1 MVRLKPD
8 TTYQGAMDMKTRVVV
23 LGAGFGGLELT
34 SILSDAFGEAI
45 DVVLI
50 DKSEVFV
57 FGFSKL
63 DVMFGHKTA
72 ASSRHPYR
80 DIVKPGVRFIQSTIQ
95 SIDPVAKRVVTGHGT
110 FDADLLVVALGAD
123 YDLNATPGLVEG
135 GHEFYSVPG
144 ALAVRDVLQR
154 FERGHAI
161 IGVCGKSFKCP
172 PAPSE
177 TAFLLHDYL
186 TERGRRAATDITLV
200 MPFGVPVPP
209 SPDTSHAILTAFAE
223 RGITF
228 VKDSVVKALDPTR
241 KKVVLGD
248 GTELPYDLFLG
259 IPVHRV
265 PQVVVDSGLAAHP
278 HDWVP
283 VNKQTLETTF
293 PGVYAVGDVNGV
305 GTAKAGV
312 FAEGAARVVAA
323 EIIAKAR
330 GGPSPDAYKGQ
341 GICYVEFGHNQVGRV
356 EVDFLTG
363 PKPVGTFQAPSEALV
378 AEKAD
383 FGASRLERW
392 FGRAPVGR

>member
-1 MVRLKPD
+1 
-8 TTYQGAMDMKTRVVV
+8 
-23 LGAGFGGLELT
+23 
-34 SILSDAFGEAI
+34 
-45 DVVLI
+45 
-50 DKSEVFV
+50 
-57 FGFSKL
+57 
-63 DVMFGHKTA
+63 
-72 ASSRHPYR
+72 
-80 DIVKPGVRFIQSTIQ
+80 
-95 SIDPVAKRVVTGHGT
+95 
-110 FDADLLVVALGAD
+110 
-123 YDLNATPGLVEG
+123 
-135 GHEFYSVPG
+135 
-144 ALAVRDVLQR
+144 
-154 FERGHAI
+154 
-161 IGVCGKSFKCP
+161 
-172 PAPSE
+172 
-177 TAFLLHDYL
+177 
-186 TERGRRAATDITLV
+186 
-200 MPFGVPVPP
+200 MPFGVPFRRHPTRRAR
-209 SPDTSHAILTAFAE
+209 SSTAFAE

-228 VKDSVVKALDPTR
+228 VKDSLVKALDPTR

-323 EIIAKAR
+323 EIIAQVS

-341 GICYVEFGHNQVGRV
+341 GICYVEFGHHQVGRV
-356 EVDFLTG
+356 EVDFLSG

-378 AEKAD
+378 AEKAH

>member
-1 MVRLKPD
+1 
-8 TTYQGAMDMKTRVVV
+8 MKTRVVV

-34 SILSDAFGEAI
+34 SILSDTFGEAI

-72 ASSRHPYR
+72 ASIRHPYR
-80 DIVKPGVRFIQSTIQ
+80 DIVKPGVRFVQSTIE
-95 SIDPVAKRVVTGHGT
+95 SIDPVAKRVATGHGT
-110 FDADLLVVALGAD
+110 FEADLLVVALGAD
-123 YDLNATPGLVEG
+123 YDLDATPGLVEG
-135 GHEFYSVPG
+135 GHEFYSVAG
-144 ALAVRDVLQR
+144 ATAVRDVLSR
-154 FERGHAI
+154 FERGHAV

-186 TERGRRAATDITLV
+186 TERGRRADTQISLV

-209 SPDTSHAILTAFAE
+209 SPDTSRAILAAFAE

-228 VKDSVVKALDPTR
+228 VKDSVVKRLDPQR
-241 KKVVLGD
+241 RVAVLGD

-265 PQVVVDSGLAAHP
+265 PQVVVESGLAAHP

-283 VNKQTLETTF
+283 VNKKTLETIF

-305 GTAKAGV
+305 GTPKAGV
-312 FAEGAARVVAA
+312 FAEGSARIVAA
-323 EIIAKAR
+323 AIIAQLR
-330 GGPSPDAYKGQ
+330 GGPAPDAYKGQ
-341 GICYVEFGHNQVGRV
+341 GSCYVEFGHGQVGRV
-356 EVDFLTG
+356 DVDFLGG
-363 PKPVGTFQAPSEALV
+363 PKPTGTFQEPSAALV
-378 AEKAD
+378 EEKAH
-383 FGASRLERW
+383 FGSSRLQRW
-392 FGRAPVGR
+392 FGK

>member
-1 MVRLKPD
+1 
-8 TTYQGAMDMKTRVVV
+8 MKTRVVV

-45 DVVLI
+45 DLVLI

-63 DVMFGHKTA
+63 DVMFGHKA
-72 ASSRHPYR
+72 PASIRHPYR

-95 SIDPVAKRVVTGHGT
+95 SIDPVAKRVATGHGT
-110 FDADLLVVALGAD
+110 FEADFLIVALGAD
-123 YDLNATPGLVEG
+123 YDLDATPGLVEG
-135 GHEFYSVPG
+135 GHEFYSVSG
-144 ALAVRDVLQR
+144 ATAVRDVLPR
-154 FERGHAI
+154 FERGHAV

-186 TERGRRAATDITLV
+186 TERGRRADTQISLV

-209 SPDTSHAILTAFAE
+209 SPDTSRAILAAFAE

-228 VKDSVVKALDPTR
+228 VKDSVVKGLDPQR
-241 KKVVLGD
+241 GIAVLGD

-283 VNKQTLETTF
+283 VNKQTLETRF
-293 PGVYAVGDVNGV
+293 PSVFAVGDVNGV

-323 EIIAKAR
+323 EIVAAIR
-330 GGPSPDAYKGQ
+330 GGASPDGYKGQ
-341 GICYVEFGHNQVGRV
+341 GICYVEFGHNEVGKV
-356 EVDFLTG
+356 EVDFLSG
-363 PKPVGTFQAPSEALV
+363 PKPVGTFEPPSAALV
-378 AEKAD
+378 AEKAE
-383 FGASRLERW
+383 FGSSRLERW
-392 FGRAPVGR
+392 FGRSVALRS